1 MCIVICSVDG
11 RRFAWGLGTG
21 AASGMVVVTSAIS
34 VMVHPAQLSTGGGST
49 VGLRSI
55 TDSAELER
63 PVQPLPWK
71 FHLGHGHC
79 HLLSPPGIH
88 GSPQNTPAPWPHQLV
103 LPGRRENSH
112 SDVHGQPWGTC
123 SLVLLGT
130 HLCVSSF
137 GSQNPGREEPHS
149 QPPFSGGLTGRE
161 VSPPGPTVRSGRIR
175 A

>member
-11 RRFAWGLGTG
+11 CRFAWGLGTG
-21 AASGMVVVTSAIS
+21 AASGMVVVSSAIS
-34 VMVHPAQLSTGGGST
+34 VTVHPAQLSTGGGST

-88 GSPQNTPAPWPHQLV
+88 GSPHPGHASSSSRAGGRTHTQMCMGSLGGPAAWCFWEH
-103 LPGRRENSH
+103 
-112 SDVHGQPWGTC
+112 T
-123 SLVLLGT
+123 
-130 HLCVSSF
+130 CVSPLSVHKTL
-137 GSQNPGREEPHS
+137 GGRSHTANPLFLGAS
-149 QPPFSGGLTGRE
+149 
-161 VSPPGPTVRSGRIR
+161 R
-175 A
+175 AGKCLLQAPQ